1 MITLQRESMLTG
13 NTSSMELNTTQE
25 KIDIFFDESQKQT
38 RPLIQDLFSELSEDE
53 REFIQTG
60 ATPKEWAKIESEWDP
75 RSS

>member
-1 MITLQRESMLTG
+1 MITLERQSMLTG

-38 RPLIQDLFSELSEDE
+38 RPLIQELFSELSEDE

-60 ATPKEWAKIESEWDP
+60 ATPEEWANVKG
-75 RSS
+75 